1 MKAVTCNMT
10 DDQIVSWIFLAT
22 ALASQNGPADFRS
35 IASIADGINH
45 AVPTHQE
52 LQTSLSWLANHG
64 LISKN
69 KNKYTLT
76 EKGKLDY
83 EESSGNTSTLLK
95 LWDNIE
101 ATLKKYRT

>member
-1 MKAVTCNMT
+1 MT
-10 DDQIVSWIFLAT
+10 HDQIVSWIFLAT
-22 ALASQNGPADFRS
+22 ALASQTGPADFSS

-45 AVPTHQE
+45 TVPTHKE

-69 KNKYTLT
+69 NNKYTLT

-83 EESSGNTSTLLK
+83 EESSKNTSTLLK
-95 LWDNIE
+95 IWDNIE
-101 ATLKKYRT
+101 TTLKKYRT